1 MKPQSHRIARWLV
14 SLVVVIAVGLTFY
27 AHQREDASRRIKAEM
42 LGIIEDMSLPS
53 KWQEKAT
60 WLVEAAHKEAFDS
73 ALDVTKK
80 LGRKFDK
87 NIYYNGVFD
96 LIINRAREAGHTQL
110 ADRLASERSSF
121 LLHVTER

>member
-14 SLVVVIAVGLTFY
+14 SLVVVIAVGVTFY
-27 AHQREDASRRIKAEM
+27 AHRREDASRRIKAEM

-53 KWQEKAT
+53 KWQEEAA
-60 WLVEAAHKEAFDS
+60 WLVEAAHKEAFDN

-80 LGRKFDK
+80 LGRKFDERV
-87 NIYYNGVFD
+87 YYNKVFD
-96 LIINRAREAGHTQL
+96 LIIDRAREDGRTQL
-110 ADRLASERSSF
+110 AESLANERSSF

>member
-14 SLVVVIAVGLTFY
+14 SLVVVLAVGVIFY
-27 AHQREDASRRIKAEM
+27 VHRREDASRRIKAEM

-53 KWQEKAT
+53 EWQEEAS

-80 LGRKFDK
+80 LGRKFDECV
-87 NIYYNGVFD
+87 YYNKVFD
-96 LIINRAREAGHTQL
+96 LIINRAREDGQTQL